1 MVKAVKKKVNKRDDA
16 SLVIDTPY
24 PEEENKKQKKSD
36 IDFVGDELVKLT
48 NRVNELELTIES
60 MRLQVNK
67 VTGRMGL

>member
-1 MVKAVKKKVNKRDDA
+1 MAKKAKVMEIK
-16 SLVIDTPY
+16 TPY
-24 PEEENKKQKKSD
+24 PKKTKKSD
-36 IDFVGDELVKLT
+36 IDFIGNELVKLT